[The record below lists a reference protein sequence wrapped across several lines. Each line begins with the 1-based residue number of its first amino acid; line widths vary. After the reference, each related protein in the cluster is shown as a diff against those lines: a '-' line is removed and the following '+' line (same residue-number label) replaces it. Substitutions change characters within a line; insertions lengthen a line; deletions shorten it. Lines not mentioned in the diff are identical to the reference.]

1 MSSNAGPSTGSGT
14 STPRKRQKQRS
25 SSAESEPPA
34 KLAKTEDGD
43 AMDKLAAVEEEKV
56 MPVRA
61 DEFQTEAEREVAQAK
76 GLDGAA
82 GADEGKM
89 KLVHSVSA

>member
-1 MSSNAGPSTGSGT
+1 
-14 STPRKRQKQRS
+14 
-25 SSAESEPPA
+25 
-34 KLAKTEDGD
+34 
-43 AMDKLAAVEEEKV
+43 MDKLAAVEEEKV